1 MTNPDFKGMATGLPG
16 TKQEAE
22 DLKRLIPNGA
32 YYADEKATKEPLL
45 KCVRPRLVH
54 VATHGFFEAD
64 QPDPSTRDS
73 NERKVNPLLSLEF
86 AYSTQPNINPL
97 VRSGL
102 LFAGASEAARR
113 LTALEMAGADWE
125 GTQLVTL
132 SACDTGVG
140 DVRDGEGIYG
150 VRRAMVL
157 TGAVAGVITLWKVND
172 TATSELMRL
181 FYDRLIRKHQ
191 SREEAL
197 RLAQLAL
204 LNTRERSNPFF
215 WAGFIA
221 TGKDGPLR

>member
-1 MTNPDFKGMATGLPG
+1 
-16 TKQEAE
+16 
-22 DLKRLIPNGA
+22 LKRLIPNGA
-32 YYADEKATKEPLL
+32 YYADEKATKDTLL

-64 QPDPSTRDS
+64 QPDPSTGDS
-73 NERKVNPLLSLEF
+73 N
-86 AYSTQPNINPL
+86 
-97 VRSGL
+97 
-102 LFAGASEAARR
+102 ASEAARR

-125 GTQLVTL
+125 GTQSVTL

-197 RLAQLAL
+197 RLAQSAL
-204 LNTRERSNPFF
+204 LNTRERSNPFL